1 MIDCK
6 VGQNDLPLYFKYDC
20 NEKSGI
26 SRPHELQEGDKNI
39 FMPMKTIEIVAS
51 RTWGGGE
58 RYVLDLARTLK
69 NEGEEVEIITKGE
82 KPTDEPFKN
91 AGLSVSRLP
100 LGGEFDIITPI
111 LLSRRLR
118 RDPSRRILI
127 HVHNFRMASLAVKAR
142 ALAGNC
148 GKEICILCT
157 RHLVKT
163 GKRSARATGIYS
175 GLDGIIFVSELARR
189 EFLSGNPEV
198 NPEKLHVVHNS
209 IIPPRDNFISLN
221 PPAVNSAEST
231 PEPRNSNEV
240 TLLFIG
246 RISEEKGLETLI
258 RALGRLRD
266 LPLRLRIAGV
276 GKGPYVSRLKGEV
289 WRANVTDRVEWL
301 GHCDDVY
308 EEIRRADIGV
318 APSTARESFGLVL
331 LEFMSQGVPVIT
343 TDHGAQPEVITSG
356 EDGLLVPPDNTDAL
370 AKAIRTLAESADLRR
385 RIGEKGLETFHS
397 RFAYPRF
404 IRELKGV
411 AASLFK
417 E

>member
-1 MIDCK
+1 
-6 VGQNDLPLYFKYDC
+6 
-20 NEKSGI
+20 
-26 SRPHELQEGDKNI
+26 
-39 FMPMKTIEIVAS
+39 MKTIHLVAS

-58 RYVLDLARTLK
+58 RYVLDLARTLM

-82 KPTDEPFKN
+82 KPTDEPFKK
-91 AGLSVSRLP
+91 AGLNVSRLP
-100 LGGEFDIITPI
+100 LGGEFDIISPI
-111 LLSRRLR
+111 LLGRRLR

-148 GKEICILCT
+148 GKEIRILCT
-157 RHLVKT
+157 RHLVKP
-163 GKRSARATGIYS
+163 GKRSARAKGIYS
-175 GLDGIIFVSELARR
+175 GLDGIVFVSDLARR

-198 NPEKLHVVHNS
+198 DAAKLHVVHNS
-209 IIPPRDNFISLN
+209 IIPPETAGGTASSGSTSAGKTDSKEIS
-221 PPAVNSAEST
+221 
-231 PEPRNSNEV
+231 
-240 TLLFIG
+240 LLFIG
-246 RISEEKGLETLI
+246 RISEEKGLEPLI

-266 LPLRLRIAGV
+266 LPVRLRIAGV

-343 TDHGAQPEVITSG
+343 TDHGAQPEIITSG

-370 AKAIRTLAESADLRR
+370 AKAIRTLAESAALRR
-385 RIGEKGLETFHS
+385 RIGEKGLETFRS